1 MTRAMGE
8 ERRKGWTIWHAVAA
22 AVAMVVGVF
31 LTRNAW
37 EDMLRIALMDE
48 ESSHVLL
55 VPIALVWLVWVR
67 KGRFRQ
73 CRPSRSFIGTAL
85 IGIGWVFWDVGY
97 RHPVQ
102 TMFHLGAV
110 LVVVGCLLTV
120 VGKDVFF
127 RFLPA
132 FVVLVFLIP
141 VAARLRAPIA
151 IRMQMATAAA
161 TQTTLETMDVNVARY
176 GNTLRING
184 QDVAVEEACN
194 GMRMVFTLI
203 LVSFIFAYTTPLKD
217 YVRLL
222 ILAASP
228 LTALICNVIRLVP
241 TVWMYGQLGQPMG
254 PFGVCTKEKLGTFH
268 DASGWVMLV
277 VAFILLTSIVRVFRW
292 AMIPVTTFTLANA

>member
-1 MTRAMGE
+1 L
-8 ERRKGWTIWHAVAA
+8 VAA
-22 AVAMVVGVF
+22 IVAVVLGMVF
-31 LTRNAW
+31 TRNAW
-37 EDMLRIALMDE
+37 GDMFHIAMLDE

-55 VPIALVWLVWVR
+55 VPVAVVWLLWVR

-73 CRPSRSFIGTAL
+73 CRPARSFIGTAL
-85 IGIGWVFWDVGY
+85 IGIGWAMWHVGY

-102 TMFHLGAV
+102 SLFHLGAV

-120 VGKDVFF
+120 VGKDVLF
-127 RFLPA
+127 RFLPV

-141 VAARLRAPIA
+141 VPARVRAPLA
-151 IRMQMATAAA
+151 IRMQMATAEA
-161 TQTTLETMDVNVARY
+161 TQTTLEAMNVNVERY

-241 TVWMYGQLGQPMG
+241 TVWMYGEMG
-254 PFGVCTKEKLGTFH
+254 KPIAIFGICTKEKLGAFH
-268 DASGWVMLV
+268 DGSGWVMLV
-277 VAFILLTSIVRVFRW
+277 VAFVLLTSIVRVLRW
-292 AMIPVTTFTLANA
+292 AMIPVTTYTLAGA